1 MSRDFRPQLFAL
13 NNLFVSLGGQGCL
26 SNNEDVSVESLPV
39 HRPEAP
45 VSPAEEEEQLTSTT
59 STTNGNDVADDHTDA
74 RQH

>member
-1 MSRDFRPQLFAL
+1 M
-13 NNLFVSLGGQGCL
+13 
-26 SNNEDVSVESLPV
+26 ESLPV